1 MTGLR
6 QRCNSLASR
15 ARGSVLV
22 GALAAA
28 TLLVPTFAD
37 ASPRDDL
44 TDAYITAAEQ
54 LNELDLEGAQV
65 TLDSAIANALSAG
78 LAGDPSLAKMYA
90 MRAGIVFSISQDRGQ
105 ALQSCLDAVQID
117 YNVKLPIEL
126 ASQDLTE
133 ICNEARAGVQPPAND
148 VVHTPPPGTPN
159 ADIEFVAV
167 ANTTMPLGSTLVMYW
182 RPVGSDA
189 EFAGETMVGEDN
201 WGAWTIPAAS
211 HGGKD
216 IEYFFYA
223 FNPTNQPLVSRG
235 DKLNPLVLKM
245 DENAVAPVA
254 AAGGEGGDD
263 GGEDKGDDGGEDDTK
278 KERKPKGKSGLARVF
293 INLGIGTGLGIARGT
308 AEQTYEQ
315 YTPGI
320 PGAVYGTREQACAVE
335 RWYAGKQP
343 LAGDAFSFQ
352 QHLAELEPLGAVPY
366 TAGDETARAAFAS
379 AYDPGYCSQRH
390 PVSTGF
396 ALAPFHIA
404 PEIGIRVSRAV
415 VVSVYSRLQL
425 VTGSKVFTDDTSLA
439 PATSYNT
446 NVRGVAPPGFQQK
459 PGFTWA
465 VGAKVKYFF
474 GKDDRKFRVFAGG
487 FAGYGQARLR
497 VPMNFANDRNGNSVP
512 DLGEVALSG
521 PLNAEG
527 RVEPSTCV
535 AVWPY
540 TQGCTGGADGDV
552 DRELALGLRGS
563 TAPDDE
569 RIDTVVIGPAMFG
582 ALLGFNYQLH
592 KNFAL
597 FAELNV
603 GGWMPSTTSV
613 LFDLNVG
620 PAITF

>member
-1 MTGLR
+1 M
-6 QRCNSLASR
+6 
-15 ARGSVLV
+15 VP
-22 GALAAA
+22 ALAE
-28 TLLVPTFAD
+28 
-37 ASPRDDL
+37 ASPRDDVA
-44 TDAYITAAEQ
+44 DAYITAAEQ
-54 LNELDLEGAQV
+54 LNNFDIEGALA

-78 LAGDPSLAKMYA
+78 LSGDPSLAKMYA
-90 MRAGIVFSISQDRGQ
+90 MRAGIVFNVSQGDR
-105 ALQSCLDAVQID
+105 ALAMESCIDAIQLD
-117 YNVKLPIEL
+117 YNVRVPIEL
-126 ASQDLTE
+126 ASEELVAVCE
-133 ICNEARAGVQPPAND
+133 EARAGIQPPSND
-148 VVHTPPPGTPN
+148 VIHTPPLGTPN

-223 FNPTNQPLVSRG
+223 FDPSNQPLVSRG

-245 DENAVAPVA
+245 DENAAVVA
-254 AAGGEGGDD
+254 AGTGEGGDEGGD
-263 GGEDKGDDGGEDDTK
+263 SGGGEGAEDGTK
-278 KERKPKGKSGLARVF
+278 NKRKPKGKSGLPRVF

-335 RWYAGKQP
+335 RWYAGQQP

-352 QHLAELEPLGAVPY
+352 QHLIEVEPFGAAPY
-366 TAGDETARAAFAS
+366 AAGDEAARAAFAS
-379 AYDPGYCSQRH
+379 AYDPGYCSARH

-404 PEIGIRVSRAV
+404 PEIGIRVSRAI

-425 VTGSKVFTDDTSLA
+425 VTGSKVFTDDTNLERSV
-439 PATSYNT
+439 SFNS
-446 NVRGVAPPGFQQK
+446 NVRGIAPPGFQQK

-465 VGAKVKYFF
+465 IGAKVKYFF

-521 PLNAEG
+521 PLNSQGE
-527 RVEPSTCV
+527 VEPATCV

-540 TQGCTGGADGDV
+540 TQGCAPNPEGKP
-552 DRELALGLRGS
+552 DRDLALGLRGS
-563 TAPDDE
+563 TAADDE

-582 ALLGFNYQLH
+582 ALFGFNYQLH
-592 KNFAL
+592 KNFSL

-603 GGWMPSTTSV
+603 GGWMPTTTSV

>member
-1 MTGLR
+1 MP
-6 QRCNSLASR
+6 SL
-15 ARGSVLV
+15 
-22 GALAAA
+22 
-28 TLLVPTFAD
+28 AD

-44 TDAYITAAEQ
+44 ADAFITAAEQ
-54 LNELDLEGAQV
+54 LNNFELEAAQV
-65 TLDSAIANALSAG
+65 TLDSAIANAISAG
-78 LAGDPSLAKMYA
+78 LGGDPSLASVYA
-90 MRAGIVFSISQDRGQ
+90 MRAGIVYSISQDRTQ
-105 ALQSCLDAVQID
+105 ALNSCLEAVQID

-126 ASQDLTE
+126 ASEELIA
-133 ICNEARAGVQPPAND
+133 ICNEARASVQPPSTD

-159 ADIEFVAV
+159 ADIEFVAI
-167 ANTTMPLGSTLVMYW
+167 ANTTMPLGSTLVLYW
-182 RPVGSDA
+182 RTVGSEA
-189 EFAGETMVGEDN
+189 EYAGETMVGEDN
-201 WGAWTIPAAS
+201 WGVWTIPAAS

-235 DKLNPLVLKM
+235 DKLNPLILKM
-245 DENAVAPVA
+245 DENAAVPA
-254 AAGGEGGDD
+254 AVGGDGGDEGDEGGDD
-263 GGEDKGDDGGEDDTK
+263 GDDDKK
-278 KERKPKGKSGLARVF
+278 KKRKPKGKSSLPRVF
-293 INLGIGTGLGIARGT
+293 INLGVGTGLGVARGT

-320 PGAVYGTREQACAVE
+320 PGAVYGSREQACAVE
-335 RWYAGKQP
+335 RWYAGQQP
-343 LAGDAFSFQ
+343 LAADGFSFQ
-352 QHLAELEPLGAVPY
+352 QHLAEIEPLGAVPY
-366 TAGDETARAAFAS
+366 AAGDEAARTAFAT

-396 ALAPFHIA
+396 ALAPFHVA
-404 PEIGIRVSRAV
+404 PEIGIRVGRAV

-425 VTGSKVFTDDTSLA
+425 VTGSKVFTDDTNLA
-439 PATSYNT
+439 PATSFNT
-446 NVRGVAPPGFQQK
+446 NVRGVSPPGFQQK

-527 RVEPSTCV
+527 QVEPSTCV

-540 TQGCTGGADGDV
+540 TQGCTAGADGNV
-552 DRELALGLRGS
+552 DRDLALGLRGS

-582 ALLGFNYQLH
+582 ALVGFNYQLH
-592 KNFAL
+592 KNFSL
-597 FAELNV
+597 FAELNA
-603 GGWMPSTTSV
+603 GGWLPSTTSF
-613 LFDLNVG
+613 LLDLNVG

>member
-1 MTGLR
+1 M
-6 QRCNSLASR
+6 
-15 ARGSVLV
+15 
-22 GALAAA
+22 
-28 TLLVPTFAD
+28 LVPTSAD
-37 ASPRDDL
+37 ASPRDDVA
-44 TDAYITAAEQ
+44 DAYITAADQ
-54 LNELDLEGAQV
+54 LNQLDLEGAQV

-78 LAGDPSLAKMYA
+78 LSGDPSLAKMYA
-90 MRAGIVFSISQDRGQ
+90 MRAGIVFSISQDRTQ
-105 ALQSCLDAVQID
+105 ALQSCLDAVQLD

-126 ASQDLTE
+126 ASQDLTA

-148 VVHTPPPGTPN
+148 VIHTPPLGTPN
-159 ADIEFVAV
+159 ADIEFIAV
-167 ANTTMPLGSTLVMYW
+167 ANTTMPIGSTLVLYW
-182 RPVGSDA
+182 RTVGSEA
-189 EFAGETMVGEDN
+189 EFAGETMVGDGEGN
-201 WGAWTIPAAS
+201 WGAWTIPAAE

-216 IEYFFYA
+216 LEYFFYA
-223 FNPTNQPLVSRG
+223 FDPTNQPLVSRG
-235 DKLNPLVLKM
+235 DKANPLLLKM
-245 DENAVAPVA
+245 DEDAAVA
-254 AAGGEGGDD
+254 AAVVGEEGGEGGEE
-263 GGEDKGDDGGEDDTK
+263 GGEEGAK
-278 KERKPKGKSGLARVF
+278 KKRKPKGASGLPRVF

-343 LAGDAFSFQ
+343 LAGDGFSFQ
-352 QHLAELEPLGAVPY
+352 QNLAEIEPLGAVPY
-366 TAGDETARAAFAS
+366 APGDEAARAAFAS

-415 VVSVYSRLQL
+415 VVSIYSRLQL
-425 VTGSKVFTDDTSLA
+425 VTGSKVFTDDPNLA
-439 PATSYNT
+439 PETSFST

-459 PGFTWA
+459 PAFTWA
-465 VGAKVKYFF
+465 IGAKVKYFF
-474 GKDDRKFRVFAGG
+474 GKDERKFRVFAGG

-521 PLNAEG
+521 PLNSEG
-527 RVEPSTCV
+527 EVEPASCV

-540 TQGCTGGADGDV
+540 TQGCTAGADGDA
-552 DRELALGLRGS
+552 DRNLALGLRGS
-563 TAPDDE
+563 TAADDE
-569 RIDTVVIGPAMFG
+569 RIDTVVIGPVMFG

-592 KNFAL
+592 KNFSL

-603 GGWMPSTTSV
+603 GGWMPTTTSV
-613 LFDLNVG
+613 LFDLTVG

>member
-1 MTGLR
+1 MNGLR
-6 QRCNSLASR
+6 QRCSSFARR

-28 TLLVPTFAD
+28 TVLVPSL
-37 ASPRDDL
+37 ASAAPRDDV
-44 TDAYITAAEQ
+44 TDAYLNAFDQ
-54 LNELDLEGAQV
+54 LNAIDLEGAQA

-78 LAGDPSLAKMYA
+78 LAGDPSLAKIYA
-90 MRAGIVFSISQDRGQ
+90 MRAGIVFSIAGDRSA
-105 ALQSCLDAVQID
+105 ALQSCIDAVQLD
-117 YNVKLPIEL
+117 YHVKLPIEL
-126 ASQDLTE
+126 ASEDLSA
-133 ICNEARAGVQPPAND
+133 ICDEARAGVQPPAND
-148 VVHTPPPGTPN
+148 VVHQPPLGTPN
-159 ADIEFVAV
+159 ADIEFVAI
-167 ANTTMPLGSTLVMYW
+167 ANTSMPLGSTLVLYW
-182 RPVGSDA
+182 RPVGSEA

-201 WGAWTIPAAS
+201 WGAWTITAAD

-216 IEYFFYA
+216 LEYFFYA

-245 DENAVAPVA
+245 DESAAVVP
-254 AAGGEGGDD
+254 AGTGEGGDE
-263 GGEDKGDDGGEDDTK
+263 GGDEGDEGDEDDKQK
-278 KERKPKGKSGLARVF
+278 KKRKPKGKSGLPRVF

-320 PGAVYGTREQACAVE
+320 PGAVYGSREQACAVE
-335 RWYAGKQP
+335 RWYAGQQP
-343 LAGDAFSFQ
+343 LAADGFSFQ
-352 QHLAELEPLGAVPY
+352 QHLAEIEPYGAVPY
-366 TAGDETARAAFAS
+366 APGDEAARTAFAS

-396 ALAPFHIA
+396 AVAPFHIA

-425 VTGSKVFTDDTSLA
+425 ITGSKVFTDDTNLDR
-439 PATSYNT
+439 ATSFNS
-446 NVRGVAPPGFQQK
+446 NVRGLAPPGFQQK
-459 PGFTWA
+459 PSFTWA

-474 GKDDRKFRVFAGG
+474 GKDERKFRVFAGG

-527 RVEPSTCV
+527 QVEPSTCV

-540 TQGCTGGADGDV
+540 TQGCTAGADGNV
-552 DRELALGLRGS
+552 DRDLALGLRG
-563 TAPDDE
+563 TTDKTDE

-582 ALLGFNYQLH
+582 ALVGFNYQLH
-592 KNFAL
+592 KNFSL

-603 GGWMPSTTSV
+603 GGWMPTTTSV

>member
-1 MTGLR
+1 MNGLR
-6 QRCNSLASR
+6 QRCNSFARR
-15 ARGSVLV
+15 ARGSILV
-22 GALAAA
+22 GVLAAA
-28 TLLVPTFAD
+28 TLLVPSVAD

-44 TDAYITAAEQ
+44 VNAYLNAFDQ
-54 LNELDLEGAQV
+54 LDNVDLEGALV
-65 TLDSAIANALSAG
+65 TLDSAIADGLSAG

-105 ALQSCLDAVQID
+105 ALQSCLDAVALD
-117 YNVKLPIEL
+117 YNIKLPIEL
-126 ASQDLTE
+126 ASEELSA
-133 ICNEARAGVQPPAND
+133 ICDEARAGVQPPSND
-148 VVHTPPPGTPN
+148 VVHTPPVGTPN

-167 ANTTMPLGSTLVMYW
+167 ANAAMPLGSTLVMYW

-201 WGAWTIPAAS
+201 WGVWTIPVAS

-216 IEYFFYA
+216 LEYFFYG
-223 FNPTNQPLVSRG
+223 FDPTNQPLVSRG
-235 DKLNPLVLKM
+235 DKANPLVLKM
-245 DENAVAPVA
+245 DQNAAIAPV
-254 AAGGEGGDD
+254 GGEGGEKADED
-263 GGEDKGDDGGEDDTK
+263 GGGEAGDDTK
-278 KERKPKGKSGLARVF
+278 KKRSPNGKSGLPRVF
-293 INLGIGTGLGIARGT
+293 INLGFGAGLGIARGT

-335 RWYAGKQP
+335 RWYSGQQP
-343 LAGDAFSFQ
+343 LAGNAASFQ

-366 TAGDETARAAFAS
+366 TAGDETARGAFVS
-379 AYDPGYCSQRH
+379 AYDPNYCSQRH

-396 ALAPFHIA
+396 AVAPFHVA

-439 PATSYNT
+439 PATSFNS
-446 NVRGVAPPGFQQK
+446 NVRSSTPQGFQQK

-465 VGAKVKYFF
+465 IGAKVKYFF
-474 GKDDRKFRVFAGG
+474 GKDERKFRVFAGG

-540 TQGCTGGADGDV
+540 TQGCTGGAAGET
-552 DRELALGLRGS
+552 DRSLALAVRGS
-563 TAPDDE
+563 TATGDE

-592 KNFAL
+592 KNFSL

-603 GGWMPSTTSV
+603 GGWMPTTTSV

>member
-1 MTGLR
+1 M
-6 QRCNSLASR
+6 
-15 ARGSVLV
+15 
-22 GALAAA
+22 
-28 TLLVPTFAD
+28 
-37 ASPRDDL
+37 
-44 TDAYITAAEQ
+44 DAYLNAFDQ
-54 LNELDLEGAQV
+54 LNNVDLEGAQV

-90 MRAGIVFSISQDRGQ
+90 MRAGIIYSISQDRGQ
-105 ALQSCLDAVQID
+105 ALQSCLEAVQLD
-117 YNVKLPIEL
+117 YNIKLPIEL
-126 ASQDLTE
+126 ASEELTA

-148 VVHTPPPGTPN
+148 VVHTPPVGTPN

-167 ANTTMPLGSTLVMYW
+167 ANTTMPMGSTLVMYW
-182 RPVGSDA
+182 RPVGSEA

-201 WGAWTIPAAS
+201 WGVWTIPVAS

-216 IEYFFYA
+216 LEYFFYA

-235 DKLNPLVLKM
+235 DKVNPLVLKM
-245 DENAVAPVA
+245 DENAVVA
-254 AAGGEGGDD
+254 AASTGEGGDE
-263 GGEDKGDDGGEDDTK
+263 GGEEGGEEAEESK
-278 KERKPKGKSGLARVF
+278 KKRKPKGKSSLPRVF
-293 INLGIGTGLGIARGT
+293 INLGVGTGLGVARGT

-320 PGAVYGTREQACAVE
+320 PGAVYGSREQACAVE
-335 RWYAGKQP
+335 RWYAGQQP
-343 LAGDAFSFQ
+343 LAGDSFSFQ
-352 QHLAELEPLGAVPY
+352 QHLAEVEPFGAVPY
-366 TAGDETARAAFAS
+366 APGDEAARTAFAS

-396 ALAPFHIA
+396 AIAPFHVA

-415 VVSVYSRLQL
+415 VVSVYTRLQL
-425 VTGSKVFTDDTSLA
+425 VTGSKVFTDDTDLA
-439 PATSYNT
+439 RGTSFNT

-521 PLNAEG
+521 PLNAAG
-527 RVEPSTCV
+527 QVEPSTCV

-540 TQGCTGGADGDV
+540 TQGCSPDTAGPEGGI

-563 TAPDDE
+563 TAADDE

-582 ALLGFNYQLH
+582 ALVGFNYQLH
-592 KNFAL
+592 KNFSL

-603 GGWMPSTTSV
+603 GGWMPTTTSV